1 MPRTDKAE
9 QMRLGQWIRAQRLRA
24 KLTQMQLSEKLDI
37 SYQVLQRM
45 EKGQAKITVQRMN
58 QLGSVL
64 GIKPSDLMADFSTMM
79 SGGNPPLLKE
89 NQALSDEERNLLIAF
104 NKIHDKS
111 LRRTVVDL
119 VTKIGRS

>member
-45 EKGQAKITVQRMN
+45 EKGTAKITVQRMD

-64 GIKPSDLMADFSTMM
+64 GIKPSDLMADFSMM
-79 SGGNPPLLKE
+79 MLGGNPPLLKE
-89 NQALSDEERNLLIAF
+89 NQTLSDEEKSLLIAF

-119 VTKIGRS
+119 VTKIGRA

>member
-1 MPRTDKAE
+1 VPRTDKAE

-45 EKGQAKITVQRMN
+45 EKGTAKITVQRMD
-58 QLGSVL
+58 QLGNVL
-64 GIKPSDLMADFSTMM
+64 GIKASDLMADFSTMM
-79 SGGNPPLLKE
+79 LGGNPPILKD
-89 NQALSDEERNLLIAF
+89 NQALSDEEKALLVAF

-119 VTKIGRS
+119 VSKIGRA

>member
-1 MPRTDKAE
+1 
-9 QMRLGQWIRAQRLRA
+9 MRLGQWIRAQRLRA
-24 KLTQMQLSEKLDI
+24 KLTQMQLAEKLDI

-45 EKGQAKITVQRMN
+45 EKGTAKITVQRMN
-58 QLGSVL
+58 QLGNVL

-79 SGGNPPLLKE
+79 VGGNPPLLKE

-111 LRRTVVDL
+111 LRRTVVEL
-119 VTKIGRS
+119 VTKIGRP